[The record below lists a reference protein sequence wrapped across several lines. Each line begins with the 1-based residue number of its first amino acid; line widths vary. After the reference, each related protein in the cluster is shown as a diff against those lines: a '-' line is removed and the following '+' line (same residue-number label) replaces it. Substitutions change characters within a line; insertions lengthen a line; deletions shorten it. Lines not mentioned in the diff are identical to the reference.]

1 MKNKIVLM
9 VIAIIILIILMGTVV
24 IGIVGNFKGVKDN
37 PIATITIEGDE
48 TPIVVE
54 LYPQIAPN
62 TVNNFITLA
71 NNGFY
76 NGLIIHRVEKNFV
89 IQMGDPQGTGNGG
102 PTLSAIDSSIEKG
115 SDADKEY
122 TIVGEFT
129 KNGYKKNT
137 LKHERGVISM
147 ARSSYSGEVI
157 REGYNSAGSQFF
169 ICQKDAPSL
178 NGLYA
183 GFGRVISGMETV
195 DKISEVELHVDKNE
209 ETGEETKTSKPEKD
223 IVISSITVD
232 TKGLE
237 YNKPETQEPFDYTS
251 WYMKKYYG
259 I

>member
-37 PIATITIEGDE
+37 PIATITIEGYE

-89 IQMGDPQGTGNGG
+89 IQTGDPEGNGSGG
-102 PTLSAIDSSIEKG
+102 PKFSSL
-115 SDADKEY
+115 D
-122 TIVGEFT
+122 
-129 KNGYKKNT
+129 KKNT

-147 ARSSYSGEVI
+147 ARFSYSGEVI

-183 GFGRVISGMETV
+183 GFGKVISGMETV

>member
-37 PIATITIEGDE
+37 PIATITIEGYE

-137 LKHERGVISM
+137 LKHERGVIS
-147 ARSSYSGEVI
+147 I
-157 REGYNSAGSQFF
+157 
-169 ICQKDAPSL
+169 
-178 NGLYA
+178 
-183 GFGRVISGMETV
+183 
-195 DKISEVELHVDKNE
+195 
-209 ETGEETKTSKPEKD
+209 
-223 IVISSITVD
+223 
-232 TKGLE
+232 
-237 YNKPETQEPFDYTS
+237 QERL
-251 WYMKKYYG
+251 
-259 I
+259 

>member
-9 VIAIIILIILMGTVV
+9 SITILIVV
-24 IGIVGNFKGVKDN
+24 ALIGVVVSGAVGKSIGIKDN
-37 PIATITIEGDE
+37 PIATIQIEGYE
-48 TPIVVE
+48 NPIIVE
-54 LYPQIAPN
+54 LYPEIAPN
-62 TVNNFITLA
+62 TVSNFITLA

-89 IQMGDPQGTGNGG
+89 IQTGDPEGTGEGG
-102 PTLSAIDSSIEKG
+102 PTLSAIDNTIEKG
-115 SDADKEY
+115 SDADKKY
-122 TIVGEFT
+122 TIVGEFA
-129 KNGYKKNT
+129 KNGYKGNN

-147 ARSSYSGEVI
+147 ARPSYSGEVV

-183 GFGRVISGMETV
+183 GFGKVISGMETV
-195 DKISEVELHVDKNE
+195 DKISEVELNVEKDE
-209 ETGEETKTSKPEKD
+209 ETGEEAKTSKPVQD
-223 IVISSITVD
+223 IVISSITID
-232 TKGLE
+232 TKGVE
-237 YNKPETQEPFDYTS
+237 YNKPKTREPFDYTS